1 MFYLQEKNWCV
12 CGVQLGFPELGS
24 HLFWKR
30 KKTIEKN
37 IQNFTSST
45 LIRNSCFLISSVS
58 TSSTQDRVCFAG
70 SHGFSIPAYLT
81 RAQPRHI
88 SLADPIIS
96 PQIIRS
102 DDPHLLM
109 IDVFTQHCCW
119 AGTKAWMLLSIQTIF
134 ILVKHWDYTQLK
146 IHCEQSQWRQLYLV
160 F

>member
-58 TSSTQDRVCFAG
+58 TSSTLIFLNKWERRIFLISSVSTSSTQDRVCFAG
-70 SHGFSIPAYLT
+70 SHGFSSPAYLT
-81 RAQPRHI
+81 RAQPRHV
-88 SLADPIIS
+88 SLGDLIIS
-96 PQIIRS
+96 PQMISS

-109 IDVFTQHCCW
+109 IDVFTQLCFW

-134 ILVKHWDYTQLK
+134 ILVKH
-146 IHCEQSQWRQLYLV
+146 
-160 F
+160 